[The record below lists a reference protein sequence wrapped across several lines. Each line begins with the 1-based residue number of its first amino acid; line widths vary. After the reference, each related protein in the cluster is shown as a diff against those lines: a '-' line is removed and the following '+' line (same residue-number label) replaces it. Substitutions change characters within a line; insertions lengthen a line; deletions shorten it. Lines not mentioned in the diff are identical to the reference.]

1 MTDVVIVGEI
11 ICDICGKLEKQLM
24 GAGVH
29 IVGSS
34 EHLHDALPLLEK
46 QQPRVLIMD
55 FAEQAEISLGLI
67 RMINIKN
74 AAGKILLIS
83 NFTDEELIL
92 DGVTVGAK
100 GYLEQEACGIFLVKA
115 IEAIALGEAWLSR
128 KTVAALL
135 ERLAEFSEH
144 TDAEE
149 ERVIY
154 GANNQL
160 H

>member
-11 ICDICGKLEKQLM
+11 ICDICEKLEQPLM
-24 GAGVH
+24 AAGVH
-29 IVGSS
+29 IIGSS

-46 QQPRVLIMD
+46 QPRVLIMD
-55 FAEQAEISLGLI
+55 FAEQAEVSLGLI
-67 RMINIKN
+67 RMININN

-100 GYLEQEACGIFLVKA
+100 GYLEQEACGVFLVKA

-144 TDAEE
+144 TQAEE

>member
-11 ICDICGKLEKQLM
+11 ICDICSRLETQLRDQ
-24 GAGVH
+24 GVR
-29 IVGSS
+29 IVASS
-34 EHLHDALPLLEK
+34 EHINDVLALLDAH
-46 QQPRVLIMD
+46 QPRVVVMD
-55 FAEQAEISLGLI
+55 YAEQAEISLGLI

-74 AAGKILLIS
+74 PAGKILLIS

-92 DGVTVGAK
+92 DGITVGAK
-100 GYLEQEACGIFLVKA
+100 GYLEREACGIFLPKA

-135 ERLAEFSEH
+135 ERLSEFAEQ

-149 ERVIY
+149 ERIIY
-154 GANNQL
+154 SVSSQL

>member
-11 ICDICGKLEKQLM
+11 ICDICGRLEQQLM
-24 GAGVH
+24 AAGVH
-29 IVGSS
+29 IIGSS

-46 QQPRVLIMD
+46 KPRVLIMD
-55 FAEQAEISLGLI
+55 FAEQAEVSLGLI

-74 AAGKILLIS
+74 EAGKILLIS

-100 GYLEQEACGIFLVKA
+100 GYLEQEACGVFLVKA

-144 TDAEE
+144 TQAEE
-149 ERVIY
+149 ERVVY

>member
-11 ICDICGKLEKQLM
+11 ISDICGRLETQLRDQ
-24 GAGVH
+24 GVR
-29 IVGSS
+29 ITASS
-34 EHLHDALPLLEK
+34 EHVNDILPLLENH
-46 QQPRVLIMD
+46 QPRVVVMD
-55 FAEQAEISLGLI
+55 FAEQAENSLALI

-74 AAGKILLIS
+74 PAGKVLLIS

-92 DGVTVGAK
+92 DGITVGAK
-100 GYLEQEACGIFLVKA
+100 GYLEREACGIFLPKA
-115 IEAIALGEAWLSR
+115 IEAIGLGEAWLSR

-135 ERLAEFSEH
+135 ERLSEYSEQ
-144 TDAEE
+144 TDAED

-154 GANNQL
+154 SVSSQL